1 MSGLANV
8 LVVVA
13 VVVLIAAR
21 QMRPQQIR
29 DARRWWI
36 LPVVLLYLGLR
47 EPGIIDAHHE
57 AASGVLL
64 AVELLVGLVMGA
76 AWGWTSR
83 VWSEADGSVWSKGT
97 KATAAVWGG
106 GIALRLGLVGTGAVI
121 GVHQG
126 SGALLLGLAVSL
138 LVRAGVLAWRAQSA
152 HPAYA
157 QATAYGDDVP
167 VSTWRD
173 RR

>member
-1 MSGLANV
+1 MPGLANV

-13 VVVLIAAR
+13 VVVLIAVR
-21 QMRPQQIR
+21 QTRPQPIR

-36 LPVVLLYLGLR
+36 VPVVLLFLGLR
-47 EPGIIDAHHE
+47 EPGTVDSHHA

-64 AVELLVGLVMGA
+64 TVELLVGLLMGA

-97 KATAAVWGG
+97 KATAAVWAG
-106 GIALRLGLVGTGAVI
+106 GIALRLGLVGAGALI

-126 SGALLLGLAVSL
+126 SGALLLGLAASL
-138 LVRAGVLAWRAQSA
+138 LVRSGVLAWRAQSV
-152 HPAYA
+152 HPTYA